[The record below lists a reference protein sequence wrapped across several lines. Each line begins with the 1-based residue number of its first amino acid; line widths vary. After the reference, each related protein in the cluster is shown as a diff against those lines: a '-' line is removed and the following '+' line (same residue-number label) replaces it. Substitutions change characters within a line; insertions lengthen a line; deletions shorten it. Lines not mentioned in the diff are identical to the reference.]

1 MAQMS
6 QDIDHIRPICLNQL
20 HKGSAP

>member
-1 MAQMS
+1 MAQMN
-6 QDIDHIRPICLNQL
+6 QDIDHIRPICFNHF